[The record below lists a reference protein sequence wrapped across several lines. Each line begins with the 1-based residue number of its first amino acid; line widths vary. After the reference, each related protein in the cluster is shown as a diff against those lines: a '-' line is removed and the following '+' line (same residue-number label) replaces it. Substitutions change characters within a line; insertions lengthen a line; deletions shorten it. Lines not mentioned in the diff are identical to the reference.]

1 MLKPRKKK
9 KKKKKK
15 KLFTSKKHDN
25 TKFINARREKNALA
39 KSNPIIAQKPTTSSP
54 TSQKQSPPSSSPKKK
69 RNVSPPQLDH
79 AFISKLKSKSSP
91 THIILPPK
99 NEPCTGQTL
108 DMLDT
113 KISSPKLRDAIAKG
127 FVFEAGI
134 SRMIMH
140 DNYYQIA
147 AFNTRNLLATTPP

>member
-1 MLKPRKKK
+1 VIALVEGGDDGGGWRAPWCG
-9 KKKKKK
+9 
-15 KLFTSKKHDN
+15 LF
-25 TKFINARREKNALA
+25 
-39 KSNPIIAQKPTTSSP
+39 IASKPTTSSP
-54 TSQKQSPPSSSPKKK
+54 TSQKQSPPSSSPKKEK
-69 RNVSPPQLDH
+69 NISPPQPDH

-91 THIILPPK
+91 THIILSPK

>member
-1 MLKPRKKK
+1 MSKPR
-9 KKKKKK
+9 KKKK
-15 KLFTSKKHDN
+15 KLFTSKKRDN

-54 TSQKQSPPSSSPKKK
+54 TSQKQSPPSSSSKKK

-127 FVFEAGI
+127 LFLKQVFPELLC
-134 SRMIMH
+134 MIIIIKPQPSIRETFWPPH
-140 DNYYQIA
+140 LRDYQ
-147 AFNTRNLLATTPP
+147 FQ